1 MRIILTINKMK
12 YIITEAQV
20 NKFKEDRWC
29 KYIEDIVLSME
40 LKHLCRVQVKVIDY
54 EGGDGEI
61 IKNYLVILQSDYHNR
76 DMENVVSQNINDY
89 LPHLELIVIRLNC
102 DTPVNLEES
111 TTRKVLKEET
121 EGIRPFLYK
130 IMSTYPETEQYIDSI
145 KSFIDNSNCKKI
157 EVLNFRFPAF
167 GLALHNG
174 VIINESI
181 FNYPLSSF
189 LFVMAHEIAHQYQYK
204 KYGDDKMYECYLG
217 EVSVE
222 EAAKTMK
229 EMELIADEFATRKLR
244 EFIKMGLVSKD
255 DNRRVN
261 AVYNSVPLKHF
272 ENLISKTRDDLKQ
285 KNLKNFEGVTN
296 YFYNMIKINT

>member
-1 MRIILTINKMK
+1 M
-12 YIITEAQV
+12 
-20 NKFKEDRWC
+20 
-29 KYIEDIVLSME
+29 S
-40 LKHLCRVQVKVIDY
+40 
-54 EGGDGEI
+54 
-61 IKNYLVILQSDYHNR
+61 IKNT
-76 DMENVVSQNINDY
+76 
-89 LPHLELIVIRLNC
+89 IR
-102 DTPVNLEES
+102 
-111 TTRKVLKEET
+111 RILKEET
-121 EGIRPFLYK
+121 EGIQPFLTSVVSK
-130 IMSTYPETEQYIDSI
+130 YPEIEPYIDNL
-145 KSFIDNSNCKKI
+145 KSFIENSNCKKI
-157 EVLNFRFPAF
+157 EVSQFKHPAM

-174 VIINESI
+174 IVFNNII
-181 FNYPLSSF
+181 FRYPLSSF
-189 LFVMAHEIAHQYQYK
+189 LFVVAHEIAHQYQYK

-285 KNLKNFEGVTN
+285 NNLKNFEGITN

>member
-1 MRIILTINKMK
+1 MK

-29 KYIEDIVLSME
+29 KYIEDIVLSMG
-40 LKHLCRVQVKVIDY
+40 LKNLCGVQVRVIDY
-54 EGGDGEI
+54 ESGDGEI

-89 LPHLELIVIRLNC
+89 LPHLELIVIRLDC
-102 DTPVNLEES
+102 DTPVNIKES

-130 IMSTYPETEQYIDSI
+130 IMSTYPETEIYIDEI
-145 KSFIDNSNCKKI
+145 KSFIENSNCKKI
-157 EVLNFRFPAF
+157 EVSKFKFPAF

-174 VIINESI
+174 VLFNESI

-222 EAAKTMK
+222 DAAKAMK
-229 EMELIADEFATRKLR
+229 EVEIIADEFATRKLR
-244 EFIKMGLVSKD
+244 EFIKIGLIDKD
-255 DNRRVN
+255 DDRKIN
-261 AVYNSVPLKHF
+261 AMYSSVPLRHF

-285 KNLKNFEGVTN
+285 KNLKSFEGITN
-296 YFYNMIKINT
+296 YFYNMIKVNT